1 MSEHF
6 RVHSIPLESG
16 ASSDC
21 TLTEYAVR
29 ADSVTANL
37 TNNQDRLNLDRLP
50 EPMRSWRFSLLAGP
64 SDGELV
70 HSLILLETTTAVE
83 GQGEPGRTL
92 TASSSHL
99 SVDGYERELSHK
111 MS

>member
-29 ADSVTANL
+29 PDSVTANL

-50 EPMRSWRFSLLAGP
+50 EPNEVLEVLTLGGSIRRRVGSISDLAGDNN
-64 SDGELV
+64 SSGG
-70 HSLILLETTTAVE
+70 S
-83 GQGEPGRTL
+83 GR
-92 TASSSHL
+92 A
-99 SVDGYERELSHK
+99 RENTYSFV
-111 MS
+111 

>member
-29 ADSVTANL
+29 ADSVTAAVNS
-37 TNNQDRLNLDRLP
+37 TVDRINLDRLP
-50 EPMRSWRFSLLAGP
+50 EPNEVLEV
-64 SDGELV
+64 GENCKFV
-70 HSLILLETTTAVE
+70 
-83 GQGEPGRTL
+83 
-92 TASSSHL
+92 
-99 SVDGYERELSHK
+99 
-111 MS
+111 